1 MTAPMRLQEPST
13 DCAPLQLSAPGF
25 AGDAAFVEIAYAC
38 GTTCG
43 NGSLYALQRREG
55 RWEVVAVADI
65 WIS

>member
-1 MTAPMRLQEPST
+1 MQLQ
-13 DCAPLQLSAPGF
+13 DGNNGCAPLQLSAPAF
-25 AGDAAFVEIAYAC
+25 AGDAAFVETAYAC

-55 RWEVVAVADI
+55 RWSVVAVADV